1 MVRRGAL
8 MLLACGAA
16 AGSSAAAPPP
26 PPVYPDDLPRMLDGY
41 DLGVVYSRYSFWIE
55 GQKGMVIDAN
65 MAEPT
70 EVAGHRP

>member
-1 MVRRGAL
+1 

-16 AGSSAAAPPP
+16 AVSSAAAPPP
-26 PPVYPDDLPRMLDGY
+26 PPDDLPRMLDGY

-55 GQKGMVIDAN
+55 GQKGMVIDAI

-70 EVAGHRP
+70 EVVGHRP

>member
-1 MVRRGAL
+1 

-16 AGSSAAAPPP
+16 AVSSAAAPPP
-26 PPVYPDDLPRMLDGY
+26 PPDDLPRMLGGY

-55 GQKGMVIDAN
+55 GQKGTVIDAI

-70 EVAGHRP
+70 EVAGYRP

>member
-1 MVRRGAL
+1 MRRGAL

-16 AGSSAAAPPP
+16 AVSSAAAPPP
-26 PPVYPDDLPRMLDGY
+26 PPDDLPRMLDGY